1 MDIVETIDQVGNG
14 GLPCSC
20 RADKGHFLPLVCVE
34 VDIVEDLVL
43 IIVGEV
49 YICKDDISD
58 QFDQFVVAIFPRV
71 FPSPEVGLLISDDHA
86 TIDLFIVDQGD
97 SPFIH
102 FDFFIQEIKDP
113 ISPSKCHKDKVQL
126 LRYLGD
132 RPVKGTVELEEGHK
146 STNGEPTDTIQGEDP
161 SDQWGQDKGDISQV
175 PQYRHQDIGIAVGL
189 VGRFKELVIDP
200 LKGFNALFFMNEGLD
215 HLLTRHHLFDKAVF
229 NP

>member
-1 MDIVETIDQVGNG
+1 MDIVETVDQVGNG

-20 RADKGHFLPLVCVE
+20 RTDKGHLLSLVRVE
-34 VDIVEDLVL
+34 VDIVKDLVL

-58 QFDQFVVAIFPRV
+58 QFDQFVVAVFPRV

-97 SPFIH
+97 FPFIH

-113 ISPSKCHKDKVQL
+113 ISPSKSHEDKVQL

-132 RPVKGTVELEEGHK
+132 RPIEGTVELEEGHESPNSK
-146 STNGEPTDTIQGEDP
+146 TADTIQGKDP
-161 SDQWGQDKGDISQV
+161 TDQ
-175 PQYRHQDIGIAVGL
+175 
-189 VGRFKELVIDP
+189 
-200 LKGFNALFFMNEGLD
+200 
-215 HLLTRHHLFDKAVF
+215 
-229 NP
+229 